1 MKCFTFILFR
11 TRAPPPV
18 HEDSVTPFIKMGA
31 QPPLSTW
38 GCHHESHYS
47 RTLPSALIRRVLA
60 VSRPVPKLAA
70 TSTLGATHEKP
81 SAPPLRSRMTA
92 SEGCAVAIE
101 GWSVVWHRWYRSLS
115 ESLAGSLGV
124 VTASRCALSKITT
137 VQLLLVEV
145 VPHLA
150 VVRKDSH
157 GFVFGEYHAVRKVSR
172 HVHDLRVVLLL

>member
-1 MKCFTFILFR
+1 MNRGSTAS
-11 TRAPPPV
+11 TRGQCHSV
-18 HEDSVTPFIKMGA
+18 HQDGCATSA
-31 QPPLSTW
+31 LSMW

-47 RTLPSALIRRVLA
+47 RTLPSALIRRILA
-60 VSRPVPKLAA
+60 FSCPVPKLAA

-92 SEGCAVAIE
+92 SEGCTVAIE
-101 GWSVVWHRWYRSLS
+101 RWSICRHRWYRSLS

-137 VQLLLVEV
+137 VQLLLAEV

-157 GFVFGEYHAVRKVSR
+157 GFVFGEYHVVRKVSR
-172 HVHDLRVVLLL
+172 HVHDLRVIPLL